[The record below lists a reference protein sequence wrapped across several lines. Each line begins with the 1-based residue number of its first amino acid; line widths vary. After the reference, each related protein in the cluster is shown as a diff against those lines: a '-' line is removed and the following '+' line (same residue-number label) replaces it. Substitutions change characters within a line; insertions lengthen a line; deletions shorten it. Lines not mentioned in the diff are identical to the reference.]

1 MVKRIRKLLGDI
13 FKVPLSNG
21 KVGYVQFIAIDET
34 MLGAHV
40 IRAFQT
46 RYDADDTPDLQS
58 YVAAAYVQFFAHV
71 FLDSALKF
79 FAWEKVG
86 NAPYPEHIDVLFRD
100 SGDYGTPEIK
110 TSHDW
115 YVWRINEPQRAVG
128 SLTPEYQ
135 NAEIGV
141 VIAPQNIAGR
151 MLTGSYPMVYPAY

>member
-21 KVGYVQFIAIDET
+21 KVGYIQYIAIDET
-34 MLGAHV
+34 MLGGHV

-46 RYDADDTPDLQS
+46 HYDPDDTPDLQPMVTTDS
-58 YVAAAYVQFFAHV
+58 VHFIAHV

-86 NAPYPEHIDVLFRD
+86 NVPYPEPIDVLFSA

-110 TSHDW
+110 ISHDW

-141 VIAPQNIAGR
+141 VIAPQIIAGR